1 MTTSQ
6 EGSCRRKAPHVNR
19 WHPVSGE
26 PPPPPARPAS
36 RPAPAHSHPQ
46 PAHQFPPAFYTSSTS
61 SPLRSLLPR
70 SRDLARVCAQAR
82 LWARRGPR
90 RPRGIARHRLRRAK
104 DPATA
109 GRRLPPHHTHSL
121 PVTHH
126 SHPSLHPS
134 PPPQLHP
141 PPSPRASHHPTPQP
155 RWDRARGRIRA
166 LFRFGSFFVFSF
178 K

>member
-1 MTTSQ
+1 MPSQ
-6 EGSCRRKAPHVNR
+6 SSSCQQVA
-19 WHPVSGE
+19 PVSGE

-121 PVTHH
+121 HLSNH
-126 SHPSLHPS
+126 SHLSLHPF

-141 PPSPRASHHPTPQP
+141 PSSPHASHHPTVFPP
-155 RWDRARGRIRA
+155 TPGGTARAAIRGPS
-166 LFRFGSFFVFSF
+166 FGSVASLCLVN
-178 K
+178 